1 MRDPRRCALHLL
13 LDAPPRRRP
22 EIARPHRARR
32 DRSARGQPWPLR
44 RAQDKGGAVA
54 GRHNRQSQAHLP
66 DNEGKQPGQRVR
78 EQKVQA
84 SSRRAQRGRRAER
97 GGEAL
102 RRPRAAHPRVQ
113 RLDLR
118 ARRRRLELR
127 LPAGRPAQPRDNGTF
142 RGAAQGCRPSE
153 GGVRDAR
160 APDVRHQGVPHG
172 QGLRVRQRED
182 RRDAGCLRHR
192 AVAVEKGSPYD
203 NAVDESTNKI
213 LKAEFVYREAFGTTR
228 ELQVKLADYVHW
240 YNNFRL
246 HSTLGYM
253 APVEFRK
260 AGLVLSELPK

>member
-13 LDAPPRRRP
+13 LDAPPRRGP
-22 EIARPHRARR
+22 EAAHPIERDVIAAHEASHGRYGARKIKAALSRAGITASRR
-32 DRSARGQPWPLR
+32 RICRIMRETAWS
-44 RAQDKGGAVA
+44 
-54 GRHNRQSQAHLP
+54 
-66 DNEGKQPGQRVR
+66 RVR

-84 SSRRAQRGRRAER
+84 SSRRTQRGRRAER

-127 LPAGRPAQPRDNGTF
+127 LPAGRPAQPRDNGAF

-160 APDVRHQGVPHG
+160 APDVRHQGVPYG

-182 RRDAGCLRHR
+182 RRDARCLRHR

-203 NAVDESTNKI
+203 NAVDESTNKT

-228 ELQVKLADYVHW
+228 ELQIKLADYVH
-240 YNNFRL
+240 
-246 HSTLGYM
+246 
-253 APVEFRK
+253 
-260 AGLVLSELPK
+260 